1 MDAITFLPPTHATDD
16 SVEHDL
22 AEVDAAI
29 SLVALGLATRVRLV
43 GLSRPEAVA
52 SSGLAHAQEAGVGFS
67 LERGASGAVALTLG
81 PRS

>member
-1 MDAITFLPPTHATDD
+1 MDPITFLPPIRATDD

-52 SSGLAHAQEAGVGFS
+52 STGLAHAQEARVDFS
-67 LERGASGAVALTLG
+67 LERGANGAVALTLG
-81 PRS
+81 PSR